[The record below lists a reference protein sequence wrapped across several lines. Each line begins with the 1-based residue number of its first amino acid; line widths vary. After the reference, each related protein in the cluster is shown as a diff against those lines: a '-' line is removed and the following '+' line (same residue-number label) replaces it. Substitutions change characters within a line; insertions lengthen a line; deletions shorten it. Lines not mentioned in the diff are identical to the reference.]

1 MRRQDSHAN
10 SRLHHHTNHPHPPAA
25 ASLAHTNMA
34 AQIHPVH
41 RVWHLYI
48 EPFNAF
54 YGAVLCARSPLL
66 YLSVMSPRA
75 NLSHYHPEL
84 QVVFNQ
90 LAATYLL
97 FAFNQAVVLRMADGN
112 LRIWRGLLAGM
123 LLCDFVHVW
132 ATANALGGAG
142 VASPALWRVFDW
154 VNVVM
159 LIIPLV
165 LRSAFLAGVGV
176 SEGRKVQ
183 AQAVTP
189 GRQTRSKT
197 KTG

>member
-1 MRRQDSHAN
+1 MSSQS
-10 SRLHHHTNHPHPPAA
+10 
-25 ASLAHTNMA
+25 
-34 AQIHPVH
+34 QIAPIY

-48 EPFNAF
+48 EPFSAF

-75 NLSHYHPEL
+75 NLSHYNAEV
-84 QVVFNQ
+84 QVVFDQ

-97 FAFNQAVVLRMADGN
+97 FAFNQGVVLRIADGN
-112 LRIWRGLLAGM
+112 LRLWRALLAGM
-123 LLCDFVHVW
+123 LICDIVHIW
-132 ATANALGGAG
+132 ATSKVLG
-142 VASPALWRVFDW
+142 PALYAPAEWRFYDW
-154 VNVVM
+154 VNVIM
-159 LIIPLV
+159 LIIPVV

-176 SEGRKVQ
+176 KEGGKKG
-183 AQAVTP
+183 ASPAGAS